1 VILPHGDFRE
11 AKRSGIE
18 TIISRLKAG
27 SYCAGHPPMSVRS
40 KFGLA
45 HAMSFLILD
54 LTTIP
59 REVGGTFKITGAN
72 NS

>member
-1 VILPHGDFRE
+1 VTLAHGAFRG
-11 AKRSGIE
+11 AKRSGIGP
-18 TIISRLKAG
+18 IITRLNAG

-45 HAMSFLILD
+45 HAMSSLILD
-54 LTTIP
+54 LTTLP
-59 REVGGTFKITGAN
+59 RGVGGNFKITGAN